1 MTGEDAA
8 PGPSG
13 TARPGSED
21 TGPEDTG
28 PEDAVPDD
36 AVAGDPVRD
45 DAPRE
50 GAVPRGAVSE
60 DAVPGRAGPEATVPG
75 DAVPDDD
82 ASGAGLPPDG
92 AAEAGGGSAPGRQPA
107 TAGDPSAAGQALDD
121 VDREILALENLQWK
135 YQGAKEME
143 IRRRLK
149 LSPTHYYQR
158 LNVLIDT
165 RAALEHDPMLV
176 ARLRRQRGD
185 RG

>member
-1 MTGEDAA
+1 MTG
-8 PGPSG
+8 
-13 TARPGSED
+13 
-21 TGPEDTG
+21 
-28 PEDAVPDD
+28 EDAVPDD
-36 AVAGDPVRD
+36 AASPREEPTPEEGT
-45 DAPRE
+45 APRAE
-50 GAVPRGAVSE
+50 PAPDAEPRL
-60 DAVPGRAGPEATVPG
+60 DAEPTPDGEAGPDGQAAAALAPDGEPPG
-75 DAVPDDD
+75 E
-82 ASGAGLPPDG
+82 GAGLG
-92 AAEAGGGSAPGRQPA
+92 A
-107 TAGDPSAAGQALDD
+107 

-185 RG
+185 HG